1 MRVMVI
7 LNPKAGAGKAG
18 AQERLVAN
26 TLRSLGVD
34 LTCREPAVRAMRWEW
49 LGLLLTQDTTW
60 WRPLAATERQRGR
73 EW

>member
-34 LTCREPAVRAMRWEW
+34 FDMQRTGGPGDAMGMAR
-49 LGLLLTQDTTW
+49 LLLTQDTTW
-60 WRPLAATERQRGR
+60 WRPLAATERSTRS
-73 EW
+73 